1 MERLISLDD
10 ALTVADRLVL
20 TRLLQDIKEADSDT
34 GSDEV
39 KTDQDVAALKA
50 KRHVPTVFLSVDGCL
65 PLLQPYIRL
74 AQKAARHQTD
84 VVMITHL
91 LLYFCTTVPSAL
103 LLYRHFSLV
112 HGLLHVAMQ
121 LYYMGT
127 YTLMMHQHIHQRGIL
142 TKSLALIDRLFPYL
156 LDPLM
161 GHTWNS
167 YYYHH
172 VKHHHVENNG
182 PDDLSSTIRYQRDS
196 VRDFARYVGRFFFLV
211 WLELPLYFVRT
222 KRPTMAMRAG
232 GWEIL
237 TYLFYLAMATVSS
250 KATIFVYLIPFL
262 LMRLGLMLG
271 NWAQHAFV
279 DSEEPD
285 SDFRSSITLIDVA
298 SNRFCFNDGYHTSH
312 HLNPLRHWRDH
323 PISFLEQKQTYA
335 REGALVFH
343 NIDFLFIS
351 LSLLRKD
358 YDRLA
363 RCMVP
368 MGDQRGLDL
377 EGRVALLKRLTRRFS
392 EEDMRDKFRQGGDRI
407 RRLCAH
413 SELGSRNSPSRTSRD
428 PTTTTFA
435 QLDDTSFELQQRKSS
450 VAVVMF
456 RFRKTADVITLFH
469 RPGSA
474 ASNRVA
480 DLLKKTSIQ
489 LQTAAAENKPSER
502 EPFELDVTEELP
514 TSGQVET
521 ILEYAG
527 PRGIPRVIRDAR
539 DQKDALQ
546 RFKESKDN
554 FLRPITVDWDK
565 GKVVAGDNE
574 SEILKLVY
582 ARKE

>member
-1 MERLISLDD
+1 MERLISLDN

-20 TRLLQDIKEADSDT
+20 KTLVEDIKEADT
-34 GSDEV
+34 GSDQV
-39 KTDQDVAALKA
+39 KTARDIAALKDM
-50 KRHVPTVFLSVDGCL
+50 RNVPTVFLSVDGCL
-65 PLLQPYIRL
+65 PLLLQPYIRL
-74 AQKAARHQTD
+74 AQKAARHPTD

-91 LLYFCTTVPSAL
+91 LLYLCTTVPSAL

-142 TKSLALIDRLFPYL
+142 TKNLALIDRIFPYL
-156 LDPLM
+156 FDPLM

-196 VRDFARYVGRFFFLV
+196 VPDFARYVGRFFFLV

-222 KRPTMAMRAG
+222 KRPTMALRAG

-237 TYLFYLAMATVSS
+237 TYLFYLAMATRRT

-279 DSEEPD
+279 DSEEPN

-368 MGDQRGLDL
+368 IGNQMGLDL
-377 EGRVALLKRLTRRFS
+377 EGRVALLKRLTRS
-392 EEDMRDKFRQGGDRI
+392 SDRI
-407 RRLCAH
+407 RRLRAH
-413 SELGSRNSPSRTSRD
+413 SELGSRN
-428 PTTTTFA
+428 
-435 QLDDTSFELQQRKSS
+435 KS
-450 VAVVMF
+450 
-456 RFRKTADVITLFH
+456 RKTADVITLFH

-480 DLLKKTSIQ
+480 ELLKRTSIQ
-489 LQTAAAENKPSER
+489 AQTAAAENKASER
-502 EPFELDVTEELP
+502 EPFELDITEEPP

-539 DQKDALQ
+539 DQKDAMQ

-565 GKVVAGDNE
+565 GKVVTGDNE
-574 SEILKLVY
+574 SEILKLVN

>member
-20 TRLLQDIKEADSDT
+20 TRLIDDIKEADV
-34 GSDEV
+34 GSDEA
-39 KTDQDVAALKA
+39 KTAQDIAALKA
-50 KRHVPTVFLSVDGCL
+50 TRHVPTVLLSVDGCL
-65 PLLQPYIRL
+65 PLLQPYVQMAR
-74 AQKAARHQTD
+74 KAARHPTD

-91 LLYFCTTVPSAL
+91 LLYVCTTVPSAL
-103 LLYRHFSLV
+103 VLYRHFSLV
-112 HGLLHVAMQ
+112 HGLIHAAMQ

-142 TKSLALIDRLFPYL
+142 TKDLALIDVIFPYL

-182 PDDLSSTIRYQRDS
+182 PDDLSSTVRYQRDS
-196 VRDFARYVGRFFFLV
+196 IRDFARYVGRFFFLV

-222 KRPTMAMRAG
+222 KRPTMAIRAG

-237 TYLFYLAMATVSS
+237 TYLFYLAMAARSA
-250 KATIFVYLIPFL
+250 KATIFVYLLPFL

-279 DSEEPD
+279 DSDEPN

-368 MGDQRGLDL
+368 MGDQMGLDL
-377 EGRVALLKRLTRRFS
+377 EGRVTLLKRLTRRFS
-392 EEDMRDKFRQGGDRI
+392 EKDMQDKFRQG
-407 RRLCAH
+407 RLFDA
-413 SELGSRNSPSRTSRD
+413 
-428 PTTTTFA
+428 
-435 QLDDTSFELQQRKSS
+435 RKNT
-450 VAVVMF
+450 VLTQKVTQ
-456 RFRKTADVITLFH
+456 RKTADVITLFH

-480 DLLKKTSIQ
+480 ELLKKTSIQ
-489 LQTAAAENKPSER
+489 VQTAAAENKTSER
-502 EPFELDVTEELP
+502 EPFELDITEELP

-527 PRGIPRVIRDAR
+527 QRGIPRVIQNAR
-539 DQKDALQ
+539 DVKDALQ

-554 FLRPITVDWDK
+554 FLRPVTVDWDK

-574 SEILKLVY
+574 SEILKLVN